1 MKIDKYI
8 SKVELSLQ
16 QIRNLA
22 YKLPEKIKI
31 SKPGDVIKGADTTKQ
46 IVECLDEIGIN
57 LTYAEREIKLLTDKY
72 NLLKEIYE
80 EKIIQ
85 DAYKS

>member
-1 MKIDKYI
+1 MKIDKYT
-8 SKVELSLQ
+8 SEVELSLQ
-16 QIRNLA
+16 HIRNLA

-31 SKPGDVIKGADTTKQ
+31 SKPGDVIKGAEVTKQ
-46 IVECLDEIGIN
+46 IVECLDETGIN
-57 LTYAEREIKLLTDKY
+57 LTYVEREIKLLQDKY
-72 NLLKEIYE
+72 NLLKQIYE

>member
-16 QIRNLA
+16 QVRNLA

-31 SKPGDVIKGADTTKQ
+31 SKPGDVIKRD
-46 IVECLDEIGIN
+46 I
-57 LTYAEREIKLLTDKY
+57 
-72 NLLKEIYE
+72 
-80 EKIIQ
+80 
-85 DAYKS
+85 

>member
-1 MKIDKYI
+1 MKIDKYV
-8 SKVELSLQ
+8 SNVELSLK
-16 QIRNLA
+16 QIRSLA
-22 YKLPEKIKI
+22 YKFPEKIKI
-31 SKPGDVIKGADTTKQ
+31 SKPGDVIKGADVTKQ
-46 IVECLDEIGIN
+46 IVERLEETDVDLIRV
-57 LTYAEREIKLLTDKY
+57 EREIKLLQDKY